1 MLSRSLR
8 ALLTI
13 FLVVG
18 FAFTILRLS
27 GDPAMMILS
36 ADAPPEAIAA
46 FRKSWGLD
54 APLWQQFW
62 GYLLNI
68 VQGNFGVSMRD
79 ASPAMGLV
87 LEAIPATLAL
97 ALPAFAMNLLIGIP
111 AGIFAALHRNSWCDR
126 LVMSFSVAGHTLPSF
141 VLGLF

>member
-1 MLSRSLR
+1 MGRYMLSRTLR
-8 ALLTI
+8 ALLTV

-18 FAFTILRLS
+18 FAFTILRMS

-62 GYLLNI
+62 GYLMNI
-68 VQGNFGVSMRD
+68 VQGNFG
-79 ASPAMGLV
+79 G
-87 LEAIPATLAL
+87 
-97 ALPAFAMNLLIGIP
+97 
-111 AGIFAALHRNSWCDR
+111 
-126 LVMSFSVAGHTLPSF
+126 
-141 VLGLF
+141 